1 MRFLQKGLLLVGAL
15 WLVGCAPKAVETV
28 DVSPYAAKPAAFKKS
43 GTIYVGRFTD
53 TRKNKKIIGYILS
66 DGKVEAR
73 LQTQTDFLKW
83 FRQALVGALKKEGC
97 KLAGKR
103 VYNDQIPRIYLHID
117 KVEARYDRSQLTGE
131 NLTTDVRVTLLL
143 FHGSNA
149 KVTKKIGLQ
158 EKKWIPPVGASKAIE
173 SALQGTL
180 EQVADMVVEQIDAY
194 RF

>member
-1 MRFLQKGLLLVGAL
+1 MRRGIWLFIALLVTT
-15 WLVGCAPKAVETV
+15 GCAPKAVETV

-43 GTIYVGRFTD
+43 GTIYVGHFTD

-83 FRQALVGALKKEGC
+83 FRQSLVGALKKEGC
-97 KLAGKR
+97 KLVDKR

-117 KVEARYDRSQLTGE
+117 KVEARYDRAQLTGE
-131 NLTTDVRVTLLL
+131 NLKTEVRVTLLL
-143 FHGSNA
+143 FHGKDS
-149 KVTKKIGLQ
+149 KVIKKIGLV

-173 SALQGTL
+173 NALQKTL